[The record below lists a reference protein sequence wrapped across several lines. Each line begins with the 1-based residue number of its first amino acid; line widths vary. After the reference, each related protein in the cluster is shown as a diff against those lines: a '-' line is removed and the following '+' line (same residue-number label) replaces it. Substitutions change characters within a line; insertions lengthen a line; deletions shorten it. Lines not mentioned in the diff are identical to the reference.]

1 MQTIAVLLTVFNR
14 KDKTLKCL
22 QHLFNQL
29 PIEGYSIDVYLT
41 DDGCTDG
48 TPEAVKE
55 QYPQVNIIHGDGN
68 LFWNRGMYT
77 AWEKAAQK
85 GYDFYLWLNDDTILL
100 PNALSKLLISSN
112 NKKNQAIIVAAN
124 KAIKEKKT
132 TYSGYN
138 KQGKIT
144 PNGSLQPCETFNGNC
159 VLIPKYVYKKIGNL
173 DWKFRHAIGDLDYG
187 YRAQKAGI
195 KMYVSSE
202 YLGICDNNPQLPP
215 WARKEVPF
223 TKRIKNLYSPLGYA
237 EPIPFFHFERRNFGL
252 ITAIKHFI
260 SIHIRVLFPQ
270 LWKK

>member
-112 NKKNQAIIVAAN
+112 NKK
-124 KAIKEKKT
+124 IK
-132 TYSGYN
+132 
-138 KQGKIT
+138 Q
-144 PNGSLQPCETFNGNC
+144 
-159 VLIPKYVYKKIGNL
+159 
-173 DWKFRHAIGDLDYG
+173 
-187 YRAQKAGI
+187 
-195 KMYVSSE
+195 
-202 YLGICDNNPQLPP
+202 
-215 WARKEVPF
+215 
-223 TKRIKNLYSPLGYA
+223 
-237 EPIPFFHFERRNFGL
+237 
-252 ITAIKHFI
+252 
-260 SIHIRVLFPQ
+260 
-270 LWKK
+270 